1 LPAQDTEYTIR
12 SGDLFEFRFVWMA
25 GMWWTP
31 QDQIAIRLFTTDND
45 LISGTPTTFATIL
58 SGTLIDARAYEA
70 ASGSATAT
78 ATEARKR
85 LFIAIDTEDGGGE
98 LNGIA
103 HLDNFQ
109 LQVTHF
115 PEPGLPRLDDFRL
128 QGTPFPDPLPPP
140 AAEIII
146 GGNIRNG
153 NFNED

>member
-31 QDQIAIRLFTTDND
+31 QDQIAIKLFTTDND

-58 SGTLIDARAYEA
+58 SGTLTDARVYEA

-85 LFIAIDTEDGGGE
+85 LFIAIDTQDGGGE
-98 LNGIA
+98 LNGVA
-103 HLDNFQ
+103 HLDNFH

-115 PEPGLPRLDDFRL
+115 PEPGLPRLDDFQL

-153 NFNED
+153 NFNEN